1 MGHLPAT
8 SLTIGMGQQGAY
20 HGSGGSKLISTEE
33 KIQPSRKPIR
43 HSHPMR
49 IEINCFLSSYTTDH
63 SAHIQSLDLSFSTGG
78 CRIRLLIWSRLTGAC
93 ISTMRML
100 GWTEP
105 RPRRLTGELTCHDSK
120 RSRRRLIRWSSSTTL
135 SRSNRRRWRDR
146 PRLVQFVMFAVLLF
160 VYY

>member
-1 MGHLPAT
+1 
-8 SLTIGMGQQGAY
+8 MGQQGAY
-20 HGSGGSKLISTEE
+20 RGSGGSRLTYMEG
-33 KIQPSRKPIR
+33 KIQPSQKPIR
-43 HSHPMR
+43 DSHPMR
-49 IEINCFLSSYTTDH
+49 TEINCFLSSYTTDR

-120 RSRRRLIRWSSSTTL
+120 RSRRRLIQRSSSTTR
-135 SRSNRRRWRDR
+135 SRSSRRRRRGR
-146 PRLVQFVMFAVLLF
+146 PRHIKFVMLPF
-160 VYY
+160 